1 VRESD
6 TPPLPSF
13 VFFCYAQSDAL
24 EISCRGCVGLG
35 SRDMIAALGMA
46 VEKTIKA
53 CLEHAAAR
61 SRTSAAKTTPAH
73 GVKRERRF

>member
-6 TPPLPSF
+6 TPPLPF
-13 VFFCYAQSDAL
+13 FFCYALSDAL
-24 EISCRGCVGLG
+24 EISCPACVGMG

-73 GVKRERRF
+73 GVKRERLF

>member
-1 VRESD
+1 
-6 TPPLPSF
+6 
-13 VFFCYAQSDAL
+13 
-24 EISCRGCVGLG
+24 
-35 SRDMIAALGMA
+35 MIAALGMA